1 MKNSF
6 LVISFFCF
14 TMFGCSSNSNYFS
27 LDAEEDTKDAVLES
41 LKVASNNKDNP
52 QKAVKDSLTS
62 NIVDV
67 VSTSL
72 ADRFTNQNSR
82 TNININA
89 QDEQDVSGSIVN
101 VMRLGEDTSNL
112 TEFIQS
118 SILYK
123 KDRTTINIGGGQRY
137 LSSDEKFIYGGNVFI
152 DYAPKYGHK
161 RASMGFE
168 IKNSAFEL
176 TANKYFRLS
185 TWKKGANNSKERVMN
200 GHEIEIGGQVPFIP
214 AAKLFV
220 KNWKWDGNSD
230 VKGYTYSLQVNR
242 IINNFTIEAGVKDFD
257 GSQDSENFAFLT
269 YRISLSGDAQNINE
283 KPFFSDNMFES
294 TSVKIRLLEEV
305 RRSNEIVYES
315 DFSTKAGGI

>member
-152 DYAPKYGHK
+152 DYAPNYDHRRG
-161 RASMGFE
+161 SMGFE

-176 TANKYFRLS
+176 TANKYFRIS
-185 TWKKGANNSKERVMN
+185 DWEQGANNSKERVMN

-220 KNWKWDGNSD
+220 KNWKWDGNAD

-269 YRISLSGDAQNINE
+269 YRIPLSGDAQNINE